1 MLISSN
7 CSDLRRGRDLSSH
20 RTNCA
25 VCCHAN
31 NGHPFLFQ
39 EERKFPFEW
48 VVYVAFF
55 FLLETEKS
63 QLCMR
68 CTRGDQYDS
77 LTFDKNISNW
87 VKSNSQARF
96 YKITFNCWMNVQ
108 SMCLQ
113 TRLIHHILYTLIELN
128 RSKRGHIK
136 TSLSL
141 WSCYV
146 ISGLRLTHTSLCVL

>member
-1 MLISSN
+1 MATPFYFRKKENFPL
-7 CSDLRRGRDLSSH
+7 
-20 RTNCA
+20 
-25 VCCHAN
+25 
-31 NGHPFLFQ
+31 NGLFTLL
-39 EERKFPFEW
+39 
-48 VVYVAFF
+48 FF

-96 YKITFNCWMNVQ
+96 YKITFKCWMNVQ

-113 TRLIHHILYTLIELN
+113 TRSIHHILYTLIVLN

-141 WSCYV
+141 WSCYL
-146 ISGLRLTHTSLCVL
+146 ISGLRLDTHVLVCAVERCEVIEDHEQNLISSTSGEGRKSKYY